1 MTALDQT
8 LLDTQRA
15 FDSIAAGYDDALA
28 ANAVIHAMRQRTR
41 AAVVDSVP
49 PGSRLLDLGCGSG
62 RDAAWFGRR
71 GYRVVAID
79 WSPEMVR
86 QARRHVAELALT
98 NAIDVH
104 HCGIHDIDRLDLDHF
119 DGAYSDLGPLN
130 CVPDLDGV
138 ARRIAACLRRDGV
151 LVASVMARVCPWE
164 ILLHAARGE
173 FARARVRFAR
183 TAVGVP
189 LGDGTAWTRYYSPRR
204 FARPFVAA
212 GFEHESLRSVGLF
225 APPPYC
231 EGFASRHASLVSLLQ
246 RVDDAVGSCPGLR
259 AMGDHFLM
267 VLRKAHDV
275 HP

>member
-15 FDSIAAGYDDALA
+15 FDSVAAGYDEALA

-41 AAVVDSVP
+41 AAVVESVP
-49 PGSRLLDLGCGSG
+49 PGSRLLDLGCGPG

-86 QARRHVAELALT
+86 QARRQVADLGLT
-98 NAIDVH
+98 NAIDVR
-104 HCGIHDIDRLDLDHF
+104 HCGIQDIDRVDLGRF
-119 DGAYSDLGPLN
+119 DAAYSDLGPLN
-130 CVPDLDGV
+130 CVPDLGAV
-138 ARRIAACLRRDGV
+138 ARQVAACVRRDGA
-151 LVASVMARVCPWE
+151 LIASVMAQVCPWE

-173 FARARVRFAR
+173 FARAGVRLGP

-189 LGDGTAWTRYYSPRR
+189 LGDGTAWTRYYGPRR
-204 FARPFVAA
+204 FARPFVDA
-212 GFEHESLRSVGLF
+212 GFEHESLRAVGLF

-231 EGFASRHASLVSLLQ
+231 EGFASRHPSLVSLLQ
-246 RVDDAVGSCPGLR
+246 RVDDTVGSWPGFR

-267 VLRKAHDV
+267 VLRKARDV

>member
-15 FDSIAAGYDDALA
+15 FDSIAAGYDDSLA
-28 ANAVIHAMRQRTR
+28 ANAVIHGMRERTR
-41 AAVVDSVP
+41 AAVVDSVR
-49 PGSRLLDLGCGSG
+49 PGSRLLDLGCGPG

-79 WSPEMVR
+79 WSPAMVR
-86 QARRHVAELALT
+86 QARRHVADLGLT
-98 NAIDVH
+98 GIVDVR
-104 HCGIHDIDRLDLDHF
+104 HCGIHDVDALDLGWF

-130 CVPDLDGV
+130 CVPDLEGV
-138 ARRIAACLRRDGV
+138 ARRIAGCVRRDGV

-183 TAVGVP
+183 TAVAVP
-189 LGDGTAWTRYYSPRR
+189 LGNGMAWTRYYSPRQ

-212 GFEHESLRSVGLF
+212 GFERESLRSVGLA

-231 EGFASRHASLVSLLQ
+231 EGFANRHPSLASWLQ
-246 RVDDAVGSCPGLR
+246 RVDDTIGSWPGLR

-267 VLRKAHDV
+267 ILRKAHDV

>member
-15 FDSIAAGYDDALA
+15 FDSIAAGYDDALV
-28 ANAVIHAMRQRTR
+28 ANVALHALRERTR
-41 AAVVDSVP
+41 VTVVASVP

-62 RDAAWFGRR
+62 RDAAWFGQR

-79 WSPEMVR
+79 WSPEMVH
-86 QARRHVAELALT
+86 QARRHVADLGLT
-98 NAIDVH
+98 GVVDVR
-104 HCGIHDIDRLDLDHF
+104 HCGIHDVDRRNLDWF

-130 CVPDLDGV
+130 CVPELEGV
-138 ARRIAACLRRDGV
+138 ARRIGACLRRDGV

-183 TAVGVP
+183 TAVAVP
-189 LGDGTAWTRYYSPRR
+189 LGSGTAWTRYYSPRR
-204 FARPFVAA
+204 FARPFLDA
-212 GFEHESLRSVGLF
+212 GFQHESLRSVGLS

-231 EGFASRHASLVSLLQ
+231 EGFANRHASLVSWLQ
-246 RVDDAVGSCPGLR
+246 RVDDTIGTWPGVC

-267 VLRKAHDV
+267 VLRKARDV

>member
-1 MTALDQT
+1 MTANQT

-15 FDSIAAGYDDALA
+15 FDSVAAGYDDALA
-28 ANAVIHAMRQRTR
+28 ANVVIHAMRQRTR

-71 GYRVVAID
+71 GYLVVAID

-86 QARRHVAELALT
+86 QAQRHVADLALT
-98 NAIDVH
+98 NAIDVR
-104 HCGIHDIDRLDLDHF
+104 HCGIHDIDRLDLDCF
-119 DGAYSDLGPLN
+119 DAAYSDLGPLN
-130 CVPDLDGV
+130 CVPDLGGV

-204 FARPFVAA
+204 FARPFVDA

-231 EGFASRHASLVSLLQ
+231 EAFASRHASLVARLQ
-246 RVDDAVGSCPGLR
+246 RLDDTVGSWPGVR

-267 VLRKAHDV
+267 VLRKTDDV
-275 HP
+275 RR